1 MRGLLLCG
9 LCFLLFAIPASGQ
22 EAPDIPENIDELILT
37 SRFDEAIDL
46 LDDFSRETPSMLAE
60 NKKSEILIRQ
70 GKFAEAQ
77 RVLAAIQAELLRHP
91 DDFLQGVTDSNL
103 GFLQLNRGRGDL
115 AEESLRRGLAEL
127 ESAGKIDSP
136 ETAAALSY
144 LGLVYMSQGK
154 YAQAQ
159 EHLHRA
165 LGIRQKVAKDRDAFL
180 AANYNDLGLAYS
192 QTDKDKALDF
202 YQQAL
207 TSYRTLYGEN
217 DPRIAIV
224 SINLGIL
231 DRDLERYDDAI
242 HHFQKALGIWN
253 TVHKDAHPAK
263 AIALYNLGQTY
274 LRLHDDKGAADF
286 YEQSLRTYRQC
297 YGNKHPE
304 IASVLNAIGNLQL
317 AHAEFDEALASY
329 QAALQANVIDFDE
342 PDPKL
347 NPALE
352 NYYSGARLL
361 HTLLFKAEAFE
372 SRYTRKTLKF
382 ADLQDALDILVRC
395 DSLIDQL
402 RQHSA
407 NESDKLL
414 LGVIATEVYSDGV
427 RIAYL
432 AGLNAI
438 RKEQYFRRA
447 FYFAEKSKGAVL
459 LESISE
465 ANAKSFAGIPSNL
478 LEEEKELKSALAV
491 IAQKLAEKP
500 TPEEEKSLRDASFGL
515 KRRYEAFIA
524 QLEKDYPAY
533 FNLKFNSTTPSIPDV
548 QALLDDHTAVVSFF
562 IDDKNGQLYIFL
574 VRNHQYRVWQRA
586 LPASFDKYVTG
597 LRNGLYFQEINTYK
611 SSAYILGRTLLPPL
625 PSSVSDLVILPAGR
639 LGLIPFET
647 LLTADPGKETDYRQL
662 PYLLNAYNIRYEFSA
677 GLLLQKSSVPPV
689 ETTPSILLCA
699 PVAFTDRPYLGRL
712 PGTEQEVSEIAQL
725 FAGRNLSTT
734 TYTHEEADEEL
745 IKTKPLEDFRFVH
758 FATHGMVDEG
768 SPELSRIFLQSG
780 AHDDG
785 NLFAGEIYNLELNAN
800 LVTLSACQTGMGKLV
815 RGEGVIGLSRALVYA
830 GAKNILVSYWNVA
843 DQSTAVL
850 MKEFYRNLL
859 EHPETHY
866 SHSLRQAK
874 RQLLNH
880 ENFAAPFYWAPFIL
894 IGF

>member
-1 MRGLLLCG
+1 MRGLLLCCLG
-9 LCFLLFAIPASGQ
+9 FLLFGITASGQ
-22 EAPDIPENIDELILT
+22 DARDIPDNIDELILT
-37 SRFDEAIDL
+37 SRFEEAMEL
-46 LDDFSRETPSMLAE
+46 LEDFSRERPSMLAE
-60 NKKSEILIRQ
+60 IKKSEILTRQ
-70 GKFAEAQ
+70 GKFADAQ
-77 RVLAAIQAELLRHP
+77 SALAAIQARLLRQP
-91 DDFLQGVTDSNL
+91 DHFLQGITDTNL

-115 AEESLRRGLAEL
+115 AEESLQHGLREL

-136 ETAAALSY
+136 ETAATLSY
-144 LGLVYMSQGK
+144 LGLVYMSHGK

-165 LGIRQKVAKDRDAFL
+165 LTIRQKAVTNRDAFL

-192 QTDKDKALDF
+192 QTDKDRALDF
-202 YQQAL
+202 YEQARA
-207 TSYRTLYGEN
+207 SYRDLYGEK

-231 DRDLERYDDAI
+231 YRDLELYGDAI
-242 HHFQKALGIWN
+242 NHFEKALSIWN
-253 TVHKDAHPAK
+253 TVHKDANPAK

-274 LRLHDDKGAADF
+274 LRLHDEKSAADL
-286 YEQSLRTYRQC
+286 YDQSLRMYRQC

-317 AHAEFDEALASY
+317 AHGQFDEALTSY
-329 QAALQANVIDFDE
+329 QAALEANVIDLVE
-342 PDPKL
+342 ADPKV

-352 NYYSGARLL
+352 NYYSGTRLL

-382 ADLQDALDILVRC
+382 ADLQAALDILTRC

-438 RKEQYFRRA
+438 RKEQYFRQA

-465 ANAKSFAGIPSNL
+465 ANAKSYAGIPPNL

-491 IAQKLAEKP
+491 IAQKLAQKP
-500 TPEEEKSLRDASFGL
+500 AAEQERSLRDASFGL
-515 KRRYEAFIA
+515 KRKYEGFIG
-524 QLEKDYPAY
+524 QLEKEYPAY
-533 FNLKFNSTTPSIPDV
+533 FNLKFNSTTPSLPEI

-562 IDDKNGQLYIFL
+562 IDDKHEQLYIFL
-574 VRNHQYRVWQRA
+574 LRNHQYRVWQRA
-586 LPASFDKYVTG
+586 LPANFDKYITG
-597 LRNGLYFQEINTYK
+597 LRNGLYFQEISTYK
-611 SSAYILGRTLLPPL
+611 TSAYILGRALLPPI
-625 PSSVSDLVILPAGR
+625 PASVRDLVILPAGR
-639 LGLIPFET
+639 LGLVPFET
-647 LLTADPGKETDYRQL
+647 LLTADPGKATDYGEL
-662 PYLLNAYNIRYEFSA
+662 PYLLNAYSIRYEFSA
-677 GLLLQKSSVPPV
+677 GLLLQKSSEPPV
-689 ETTPSILLCA
+689 KTAPSIFLCA
-699 PVAFTDRPYLGRL
+699 PVAFSGRPYLGEL
-712 PGTEQEVSEIAQL
+712 PGTEKEVAEIAQL
-725 FAGRNLSTT
+725 FAARNLSATA
-734 TYTHEEADEEL
+734 YTHEQADEEL
-745 IKTKPLEDFRFVH
+745 IKTKRLTDFRFVH

-780 AHDDG
+780 LRDDG
-785 NLFAGEIYNLELNAN
+785 NLFAGEIYNLELNAS
-800 LVTLSACQTGMGKLV
+800 LVTLSACQTGLGKLV

-843 DQSTAVL
+843 DESTAML
-850 MKEFYRNLL
+850 MKDFYTNLL
-859 EHPETHY
+859 
-866 SHSLRQAK
+866 
-874 RQLLNH
+874 
-880 ENFAAPFYWAPFIL
+880 
-894 IGF
+894 